1 MEPIEWGT
9 NTLNISPEAILETK
23 ERIVSFWNKHQEGF
37 LNWWQS
43 YSVMQREEFIRA
55 VYYTIVQSLDDR
67 YCYCVETG
75 RKIYENRY
83 DHYLSLWP
91 GFTVKHLVQES
102 NFPDLIDAWCQF
114 NYLANQLNVMVV
126 KFRLLY
132 RSNLYP
138 RQRPEL
144 INEAVVKKGD
154 QMVEISSRLLMTGEQ
169 NDGQM
174 DSLGK
179 VRTVNDP
186 KTVRDGTGENGIN
199 LYDMGAFIH
208 MFEFSTVCEVLSVQA
223 HVVASLIDEYLE
235 EVVGGEVK
243 RRTMKALLNCMSC
256 GVGASSTVK
265 ILICNRCEITGY
277 CSLACQRSHW
287 SIHKTFCRQFPIPT
301 KLS

>member
-1 MEPIEWGT
+1 MVG
-9 NTLNISPEAILETK
+9 SPERGELASK
-23 ERIVSFWNKHQEGF
+23 
-37 LNWWQS
+37 
-43 YSVMQREEFIRA
+43 FIRA

-75 RKIYENRY
+75 RKIYENSY

-186 KTVRDGTGENGIN
+186 KMELEKTGSTCTTWVRSFTC
-199 LYDMGAFIH
+199 L
-208 MFEFSTVCEVLSVQA
+208 SSVLFA
-223 HVVASLIDEYLE
+223 KFYLS
-235 EVVGGEVK
+235 K
-243 RRTMKALLNCMSC
+243 RT
-256 GVGASSTVK
+256 
-265 ILICNRCEITGY
+265 
-277 CSLACQRSHW
+277 W
-287 SIHKTFCRQFPIPT
+287 
-301 KLS
+301 